1 MKIVKRIQDV
11 KKLSRISKEM
21 MKIGSKLCPK
31 CQHEAFAIS
40 TKWKG
45 EKTGQKMSEVI
56 CEDCKEKVMSRFMEL
71 QEE

>member
-1 MKIVKRIQDV
+1 
-11 KKLSRISKEM
+11 